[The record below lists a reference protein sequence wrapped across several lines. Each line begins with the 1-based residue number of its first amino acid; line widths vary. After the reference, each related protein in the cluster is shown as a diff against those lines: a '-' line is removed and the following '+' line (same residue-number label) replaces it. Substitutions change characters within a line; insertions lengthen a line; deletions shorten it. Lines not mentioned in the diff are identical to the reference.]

1 MRPLLFIISFCCAP
15 LIVSAQIPDF
25 YKEYVTMEIRRGSVE
40 INGIYQLRNNED
52 FDQKIVLS
60 YPFPLD
66 SMYGE
71 VSHVYAFETVNDSTV
86 NRLMAKS
93 EKGAMVGI
101 SVAAGSE
108 KTLYIGYVQ
117 KLKGN
122 KAEYI
127 LTTTKKWN
135 KPLESSQLELIVPV
149 DYLVEHISYQ
159 PVDTI
164 VSDDKIHYFI
174 QKRNFMPEWN
184 LIVWFRAPE

>member
-1 MRPLLFIISFCCAP
+1 MMLLLIIISFCYAP
-15 LIVSAQIPDF
+15 IMVPAQILDF
-25 YKEYVTMEIRRGSVE
+25 YKEYITIEIRRGSVE
-40 INGIYQLRNNED
+40 INGVYQLRNNEG
-52 FDQKIVLS
+52 FDQKMILS

-66 SMYGE
+66 SLYVE

-86 NRLMAKS
+86 NRLIAKS

-101 SVAAGSE
+101 NVAAGSE
-108 KTLYIGYVQ
+108 KTLYIGYIQ

-135 KPLESSQLELIVPV
+135 KPLERSQLELIVPV

-164 VSDDKIHYFI
+164 VSEGKIHYFI
-174 QKRNFMPEWN
+174 QKSNFMPERN
-184 LIVWFRAPE
+184 LVVWFKAPE